1 MSKIYN
7 MRKKPVMKKKPYD
20 YSKRY
25 YQVHKHLWRR
35 GGKYYHYKPPLTEG
49 KFSTSRGVFLI
60 NFD

>member
-1 MSKIYN
+1 

-35 GGKYYHYKPPLTEG
+35 GGKYYHYKPPLIDG
-49 KFSTSRGVFLI
+49 KFSVSRGVFLI

>member
-7 MRKKPVMKKKPYD
+7 MRRKSVLKKPKYD

-25 YQVHKHLWRR
+25 YQVNKHLWRK
-35 GGKYYHYKPPLTEG
+35 GGKYYHYKPSLKDS
-49 KFSTSRGVFLI
+49 KFSMSRGVFLI